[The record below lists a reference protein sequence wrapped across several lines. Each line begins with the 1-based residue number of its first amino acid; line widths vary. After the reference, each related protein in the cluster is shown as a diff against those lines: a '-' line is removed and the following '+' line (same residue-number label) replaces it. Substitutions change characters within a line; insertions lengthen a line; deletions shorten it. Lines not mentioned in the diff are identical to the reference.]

1 MGDELETSLDRHS
14 LSRMGGR
21 ASSGE
26 DRRTYFSHQEDAGFV
41 FGPVD
46 PAAASVLICGHG
58 LPAGLPARP
67 NLSTT
72 SSDYSPDPPPNIQT
86 LDELDDPPGPA
97 NPAGSPV
104 LGSQFQSVDC
114 VRASGPGSDSSLGDE
129 AVSAEHDLVSAANL
143 QQLTS

>member
-1 MGDELETSLDRHS
+1 
-14 LSRMGGR
+14 MGGQ
-21 ASSGE
+21 ASASE
-26 DRRTYFSHQEDAGFV
+26 DRQTYFSHQEDAGFM

-46 PAAASVLICGHG
+46 PATASVLIFGHG

-97 NPAGSPV
+97 NPAGSLV
-104 LGSQFQSVDC
+104 LGLQFLSVDRM
-114 VRASGPGSDSSLGDE
+114 RASGPGSDSSLGDE